1 MSVDTS
7 VTSGSV
13 SGSIPES
20 KPETKR
26 PSFGALRLLWP
37 YLRPHRGRVTL
48 ALLSLLVAAGTVL
61 AFGACL
67 RALIDRGF
75 AQGRPD
81 ILDYALASLL
91 AVAVVLAV
99 ASGARYYLVSWLG
112 ERVVGDL
119 RKDVFAHVV
128 RLGPAWFEIK
138 RSGDV
143 MSRISADAQLIEQVI
158 GSSVSVALR
167 NTLMCI
173 GGIAMLVI
181 TNPKLALYVLAVVPL
196 VVAPIILFGR
206 KVRLLSREAQARV
219 ADMVAEGGETLDA
232 VRTVQAFAQEERA
245 AATFGAATERAFQAA
260 RQRIG
265 RRAVM
270 TTVVIFIVFSAVG
283 FLLWMGGHDVIA
295 GRISAGDLSAFI
307 FYAVLVASSGGAI
320 SETIGDLQRA
330 SGASERLAELMAEK
344 PTITELVAP
353 VALPRPVTGAVRFSD
368 VSFRYPARPDAL
380 ALQGF
385 DLDVAAGETVA
396 IVGPSGAGKTTVFQL
411 LLRFY
416 DPQQGAIRLGG
427 VDIRDLA
434 LGELRRTTAL
444 VPQEPVLFS
453 ASVADNIRYGRP
465 EASDS
470 EVRAAAET
478 ASALG
483 FIQALPQGFET
494 HLGARGVRLSGGQR
508 QRIAIA
514 RAVLCDPVLLLLD
527 EATSALD
534 AESELAVQQAL
545 DRLMR
550 KRTTLVIAHRLATVQ
565 KADRIVVLDGGRV
578 VDIGRHADLVARG
591 GLYARLAEL
600 QFSPSAAA

>member
-1 MSVDTS
+1 MNRF
-7 VTSGSV
+7 SG
-13 SGSIPES
+13 
-20 KPETKR
+20 
-26 PSFGALRLLWP
+26 LNLLGP
-37 YLRPHRGRVTL
+37 YLRPYRGRVAL

-81 ILDYALASLL
+81 VLNYALASLL
-91 AVAVVLAV
+91 VVAVVLAI
-99 ASGARYYLVSWLG
+99 ASGARFYLVSWLG

-119 RKDVFAHVV
+119 RRDLFAHVI

-158 GSSVSVALR
+158 GSSASVALR
-167 NTLMCI
+167 NMLMCI
-173 GGIAMLVI
+173 GGVAMLVI
-181 TNPKLALYVLAVVPL
+181 TNPKLALFVLAVVPF

-206 KVRLLSREAQARV
+206 KVRALSREAQARM
-219 ADMVAEGGETLDA
+219 ADMVSEGGETLDA
-232 VRTVQAFAQEERA
+232 VRTVQAFAQEDRA
-245 AATFGAATERAFQAA
+245 ARRFGEATERAFDAA
-260 RQRIG
+260 RRRVA

-270 TTVVIFIVFSAVG
+270 TTLVIFIVFAAVG
-283 FLLWMGGHDVIA
+283 FLLWMGGHDVIS
-295 GRISAGDLSAFI
+295 GQISAGDLSAFV

-330 SGASERLAELMAEK
+330 AGAAERLAELGAEPAVIVEAVNPKTLPK
-344 PTITELVAP
+344 PVQ
-353 VALPRPVTGAVRFSD
+353 GSVRFEE
-368 VSFRYPARPDAL
+368 VSFRYPTRPDSL
-380 ALQGF
+380 ALDRF
-385 DLDVAAGETVA
+385 DLSVTPGETVA
-396 IVGPSGAGKTTVFQL
+396 IVGPSGAGKTTVFNL

-416 DPQQGAIRLGG
+416 DPEAGTIRVDG
-427 VDIRDLA
+427 VDIRDLCFADLRGA
-434 LGELRRTTAL
+434 LAI
-444 VPQEPVLFS
+444 VPQEPVLFTT
-453 ASVADNIRYGRP
+453 SVADNIRYGRP
-465 EASDS
+465 DASDAD
-470 EVRAAAET
+470 VRAAAEA

-483 FIQALPQGFET
+483 FIETLPQGFAT

-514 RAVLCDPVLLLLD
+514 RALLCDPAILLLD

-545 DRLMR
+545 DRLMH

-565 KADRIVVLDGGRV
+565 KADRIVVIDHGRV
-578 VDIGRHADLVARG
+578 VDVGRHADLVRRD

-600 QFSPSAAA
+600 QFNLSAAAS